1 MTAGDHGDELA
12 LQLPPEAQVAYY
24 KQRVQLAERE
34 LSDVQLWVEKG
45 LASQADVHA
54 AQWEA
59 RRREAENAELRK
71 ALSDAHMFLWEE
83 REARLKVEARCDEIK
98 LHEIESRR
106 HVQHLLAL
114 AQPVAQEVTN
124 YHGQVPDGFTRAPHV
139 LAVARPGAAG
149 ANRRAG
155 AKGNLTHSARRADER
170 SVERLVVPTR
180 AGMADAERTRD
191 ADEYGDD
198 LSLRGS
204 MMRGGKARP
213 STAPRGASTLA
224 YAAPTRGVAGAQGG
238 DSGGR
243 ILRTVYLPNER
254 VESLLLTVESLRTQ
268 LRQHEQLAAERISA
282 MLDDR
287 RAREAQ
293 VHGESVALSQ
303 SHSTALAKLGET
315 EAVLAQTMRDYLA
328 LRADAWQRQSRDAD
342 KIAVMHAELASAK
355 SQVRE
360 LVDKASAQ
368 MRISDKAAAVRGGS
382 WDDAYNVQLRSAE
395 EASRLLVEKHGA
407 LQLAADARAA
417 ELEAQVGRL
426 KEQLARLGARRRLD
440 MEGFAA
446 EMGVVRRELER
457 LERLLGRRRPASSE
471 PSAPERAAPRR
482 VARGAQPRGAP
493 GLLDGAEGADLLAR
507 IRARLEQLEANLARG
522 HEPPL

>member
-1 MTAGDHGDELA
+1 
-12 LQLPPEAQVAYY
+12 
-24 KQRVQLAERE
+24 
-34 LSDVQLWVEKG
+34 
-45 LASQADVHA
+45 
-54 AQWEA
+54 
-59 RRREAENAELRK
+59 
-71 ALSDAHMFLWEE
+71 
-83 REARLKVEARCDEIK
+83 
-98 LHEIESRR
+98 
-106 HVQHLLAL
+106 
-114 AQPVAQEVTN
+114 
-124 YHGQVPDGFTRAPHV
+124 
-139 LAVARPGAAG
+139 
-149 ANRRAG
+149 
-155 AKGNLTHSARRADER
+155 
-170 SVERLVVPTR
+170 
-180 AGMADAERTRD
+180 
-191 ADEYGDD
+191 
-198 LSLRGS
+198 
-204 MMRGGKARP
+204 
-213 STAPRGASTLA
+213 
-224 YAAPTRGVAGAQGG
+224 
-238 DSGGR
+238 
-243 ILRTVYLPNER
+243 
-254 VESLLLTVESLRTQ
+254 
-268 LRQHEQLAAERISA
+268 
-282 MLDDR
+282 
-287 RAREAQ
+287 
-293 VHGESVALSQ
+293 
-303 SHSTALAKLGET
+303 
-315 EAVLAQTMRDYLA
+315 
-328 LRADAWQRQSRDAD
+328 
-342 KIAVMHAELASAK
+342 MHAELASAK